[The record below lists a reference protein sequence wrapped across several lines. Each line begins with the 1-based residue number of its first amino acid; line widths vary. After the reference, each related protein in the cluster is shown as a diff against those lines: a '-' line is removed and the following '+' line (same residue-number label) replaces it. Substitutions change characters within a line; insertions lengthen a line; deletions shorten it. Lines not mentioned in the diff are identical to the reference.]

1 MTTVL
6 RSSLDAFQIS
16 LIKRK
21 LCSKAVLDSGPFWLG
36 IISLPEPTL
45 YPDSVADNIESMYPR
60 VVLCPLAVILIRNGL
75 VGVLR
80 TIWVL

>member
-1 MTTVL
+1 M
-6 RSSLDAFQIS
+6 DAFQIS

-80 TIWVL
+80 TIWAL